1 MSASIDTMNPLVAD
15 SPASWDALIDSINP
29 AALLVAIES
38 RMSHSL
44 KKKLSAEDVFQE
56 TLLHAWRDRRSVAWQ
71 GPRAFR
77 SWLLSIADNRIR
89 DLADREFAQKRGGDA
104 VIVPFHHAG
113 TGDATTKAGS
123 ESLAGMTSTTPSRVA
138 IRREQA
144 AAMSAALTALPEDVR
159 EVVRLRLFEQLTM
172 EEIASRL
179 GIGLSAA
186 RHRFRKGAEEYQT
199 RLREHV
205 STGFDRAKPE
215 K

>member
-1 MSASIDTMNPLVAD
+1 MSALNDVGNPFVAD
-15 SPASWDALIDSINP
+15 NPASWDALIDSINP

-56 TLLHAWRDRRSVAWQ
+56 TLLHAWRDRPSVAWQ

-104 VIVPFHHAG
+104 VIVPFHEAG
-113 TGDATTKAGS
+113 AGEATTNAASK
-123 ESLAGMTSTTPSRVA
+123 SLAGMTSTTPSRAA

-144 AAMSAALTALPEDVR
+144 AAMSAALAALPVDVR

-172 EEIASRL
+172 EEIAGQL

-186 RHRFRKGAEEYQT
+186 RHRFRKGAEEYQA

-205 STGFDRAKPE
+205 STGYNHVKPE